1 MRTLTIHTD
10 AYLNELDKAT
20 SGFIRR
26 VKRPEQCYIKVYY
39 ETFDTEGFY
48 SFLDWVAFQENAVL
62 RGAPKLTKLTRKLI
76 TPAME
81 KGNIKHLDE
90 YIKKNR
96 FLHVEGYVHFR
107 MAEFNDYLNYV
118 LYAIMKRTKV

>member
-10 AYLNELDKAT
+10 AYLKELDEAT
-20 SGFIRR
+20 CGFIRR
-26 VKRPEQCYIKVYY
+26 VKGKGYIRLYY

-48 SFLDWVAFQENAVL
+48 SFLDWAAFQENIVL
-62 RGAPKLTKLTRKLI
+62 KGASKLAKLTRGLI
-76 TPAME
+76 SPDIE
-81 KGNIKHLDE
+81 HRNIKRLDE

-96 FLHVEGYVHFR
+96 VLHVEGYIHFR
-107 MAEFNDYLNYV
+107 MAEYNNYLNRL